1 MCISRPLLDYPPKAS
16 LTSPSDN
23 RVPERVVL
31 ISIRESLHLMKGL
44 GKWVSAIARSA
55 RLKARKKK
63 SSSKRM
69 SSLPTMDHTSGFGES
84 AAVHF
89 VQLDLFSIGDEA
101 GVSDNDPAVV
111 NAVERLSV
119 AGSDAPVTR
128 QEKEAR
134 TVGEISQ

>member
-1 MCISRPLLDYPPKAS
+1 MS
-16 LTSPSDN
+16 
-23 RVPERVVL
+23 
-31 ISIRESLHLMKGL
+31 GL
-44 GKWVSAIARSA
+44 GKCASAVSAARSA
-55 RLKARKKK
+55 RLKARRKK
-63 SSSKRM
+63 SSSERM
-69 SSLPTMDHTSGFGES
+69 SSLPKKGHSSDPGES

-89 VQLDLFSIGDEA
+89 VQSDLSSLGDEA

-119 AGSDAPVTR
+119 AGSDAPATR